1 VEEASTEFLSDA
13 EASKLIEEKAW
24 FGAGVDI
31 LIPVNFL
38 KEPHETI
45 RSRPF
50 NEWRIKSL
58 YDDPTFRVASV
69 DTALVLIDDVDCGS
83 DLRVLLTQQA
93 FFDWVA
99 AKDERLNRLNMM
111 VFSGRHTTELMRR
124 MSVDPNYGGDPD
136 NEYMLRKC
144 VVYLRSQVTNE
155 EVLAMGGYAN
165 VKPSNVAKY
174 DGQTFADLI
183 FLFRYVFLCCLS
195 CSLLDQ
201 NRLLLRSKYIALGSP
216 AYVHHRSAGYESTK
230 YAEYYRSC
238 LQSLQGDQRKA
249 NFVDGYYASE
259 QRVAGAPAD
268 VYALWEE
275 VLIRIG
281 EERLPE
287 LMSEND
293 LALAKWEEKCRQQRS
308 VSVGSL
314 V

>member
-58 YDDPTFRVASV
+58 YEDPTFRVASV

-93 FFDWVA
+93 FYDWVA

-136 NEYMLRKC
+136 NEYMLQKC

-183 FLFRYVFLCCLS
+183 FLFRYVLFCCLS

-201 NRLLLRSKYIALGSP
+201 NRLWLRSKYIALGSP
-216 AYVHHRSAGYESTK
+216 AYVHHWSAGYESTK

-238 LQSLQGDQRKA
+238 LQSLQGI
-249 NFVDGYYASE
+249 DGYYASE